1 MKVIFSTAY
10 LGPIEYYIEYIK
22 CDNPIL
28 ETNEN
33 YQKQSYRNRCSIMSA
48 NNILNL
54 IIPVKKPK
62 ILNNRKIKKIRLE
75 KRQNWQNLHWKSL
88 QSAYRSSPYFEFYED
103 KFSPFYNK
111 KYDYLIDVNND
122 FHKLICTLLK
132 VKPFVKMSKEY
143 SSNYNKDF
151 RNKIT
156 PKLSQKKKLAQ
167 YIQVFSNQIGFQ
179 ANLSVID
186 LLFNLGPDAL
196 DYLKKEGFN

>member
-62 ILNNRKIKKIRLE
+62 ILNNRNKRTPSSVLTYSTLEIAAYYGDFKILE
-75 KRQNWQNLHWKSL
+75 TTIEENIYLV
-88 QSAYRSSPYFEFYED
+88 D
-103 KFSPFYNK
+103 KAFF
-111 KYDYLIDVNND
+111 
-122 FHKLICTLLK
+122 
-132 VKPFVKMSKEY
+132 
-143 SSNYNKDF
+143 
-151 RNKIT
+151 
-156 PKLSQKKKLAQ
+156 
-167 YIQVFSNQIGFQ
+167 
-179 ANLSVID
+179 
-186 LLFNLGPDAL
+186 
-196 DYLKKEGFN
+196 